1 MIQTYMMKASFD
13 GIHWYQLEWQD
24 VEFRN
29 FEEVGKPCNSIEE
42 LNAKILE
49 AFPDSNLKYE
59 YIGERK
65 EKKTSSPTTT
75 KKRKKT

>member
-1 MIQTYMMKASFD
+1 MSQTYMMKSSFD